1 MSKPPETSTDENQGK
16 ISGNSAESLSQLS
29 YASDDASP
37 QRPNWG
43 FVGEFAK
50 YSGMIAIFVIAI
62 IVLRKKLGDIT
73 LDKVL
78 EGLQTIPPYQ
88 IGLALLITGI
98 NFVVLTG
105 YDLIAVRFL
114 KKPLPLLK
122 IMQGAVIGY
131 ALSNVFG
138 WLLGGNAVRY
148 RLYTGFGF
156 RFVEVVAFV
165 SILSVT
171 FWLGMF
177 LLAGIAFVMLP
188 VRLPEDYG
196 EKLHFPLYV
205 YGYLFLVC
213 VMAYLI
219 ATIVIRK
226 PIRVGKESFP
236 FPPFR
241 MSLLQLAVSACDFLL
256 AALVLYVLLPPEAFQ
271 APNVNY
277 STVLVS
283 YLAAMVIVVAT
294 HMPGGFGVLEAVV
307 ISLLVDETAQ
317 DADGVKSLKNA
328 VVCGLILFR
337 VIYYLLPAVVAGIM
351 FFMLEVRMKKPRAA
365 APAPSLANES
375 ADMDPEI

>member
-1 MSKPPETSTDENQGK
+1 MDNLQEN
-16 ISGNSAESLSQLS
+16 EP
-29 YASDDASP
+29 SP
-37 QRPNWG
+37 TPQPNWG
-43 FVGEFAK
+43 IAGEIAK
-50 YSGMIAIFVIAI
+50 YSGMVAIFIFAI
-62 IVLRKKLGDIT
+62 IILRKKLGEIS
-73 LDKVL
+73 LAKVL
-78 EGLQTIPPYQ
+78 EGLHTIPPHQ

-114 KKPLPLLK
+114 KKDLPLVK
-122 IMQGAVIGY
+122 VMQGAVIGY

-148 RLYTGFGF
+148 RLYTNFGF

-177 LLAGIAFVMLP
+177 MLAGVAFVMLP

-205 YGYLFLVC
+205 YGYVFLFC
-213 VMAYLI
+213 VLIYLA
-219 ATIVIRK
+219 ATLIIRK
-226 PIRVGKESFP
+226 PIRIGKEQFP

-241 MSLLQLAVSACDFLL
+241 MSMVQLAVSACDFLL
-256 AALVLYVLLPPEAFQ
+256 AALVLYVLLPPQAFTS
-271 APNVNY
+271 PNVNY

-307 ISLLVDETAQ
+307 ISLLVDESAAESEPQ
-317 DADGVKSLKNA
+317 EVKSLKTS
-328 VVCGLILFR
+328 VLCGLILFR
-337 VIYYLLPAVVAGIM
+337 VIYYLLPAAVAGIM
-351 FFMLEVRMKKPRAA
+351 FFVMEIRHKRRKTPEQVTAEEVRA
-365 APAPSLANES
+365 
-375 ADMDPEI
+375 MDPEI